1 MAAVENTLIRATGK
15 RPLYIRDIARV
26 EEGTT
31 QDSSRFHAGE
41 SPAIALQVIKQDGAN
56 SVVVAREVKKLLA
69 DLAEQYP
76 QLDFAVTD
84 DVSVFTQLVVGNM
97 SSSVVMSLAFTAL
110 LVLLFIVKAADSIVI
125 AFSMPFSLLATFA
138 CMRFFGLN
146 LNMITISALILS
158 IGFIVDNSIVV
169 LENIARHKNDLGKP
183 MGEAAVDGTGEVM
196 LSILAGTS
204 TTVVVLFPFLFLE
217 GFVGRVFQPLAA
229 TMAIALS
236 ASYLIAVLVVP
247 LLAVLLDG
255 KDFPALERAF
265 SLLARPFQKFITWLK
280 QLYTGLLKTVL
291 TRRALFLVLVV
302 AFLATGGRLLISG
315 NGGFTQDRQRHL
327 HHFLKPPPAPPG
339 KDRPNC
345 RDGRRYPAGRA

>member
-1 MAAVENTLIRATGK
+1 
-15 RPLYIRDIARV
+15 
-26 EEGTT
+26 
-31 QDSSRFHAGE
+31 
-41 SPAIALQVIKQDGAN
+41 
-56 SVVVAREVKKLLA
+56 
-69 DLAEQYP
+69 
-76 QLDFAVTD
+76 
-84 DVSVFTQLVVGNM
+84 
-97 SSSVVMSLAFTAL
+97 
-110 LVLLFIVKAADSIVI
+110 
-125 AFSMPFSLLATFA
+125 MPFSLLATFA

-302 AFLATGGRLLISG
+302 AFLATGGRLLISRG
-315 NGGFTQDRQRHL
+315 MEVLPKIDNGTFTISLETTPGLLEKDRQIAGMVEDILQAEPVTNFSTGSVMR
-327 HHFLKPPPAPPG
+327 PGPATWRKAAPWL
-339 KDRPNC
+339 
-345 RDGRRYPAGRA
+345 